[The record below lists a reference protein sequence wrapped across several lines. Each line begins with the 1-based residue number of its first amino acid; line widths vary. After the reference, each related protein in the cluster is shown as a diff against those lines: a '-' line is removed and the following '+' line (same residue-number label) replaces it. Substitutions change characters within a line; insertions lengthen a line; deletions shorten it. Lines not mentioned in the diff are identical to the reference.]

1 MSMKITNVVK
11 GEDVKFKRPSRRF
24 YEAIGGEDGM
34 RRLMFNF
41 YDKIYESEISHFFP
55 QDEDEF
61 EKIKVRNSKF
71 FIQICGG
78 PKVYEDEAGGMNLD
92 EFMIRVHDD
101 FSITEKARV
110 EWLGTMRE
118 ALEEIEGGIDEEIL
132 EDFWNYLDSFSKLT
146 VNSFSDGSVYYAK
159 YNPV

>member
-61 EKIKVRNSKF
+61 EKIKVRNTKF